1 MKTVAMHGVLRT
13 GLGFASVGLARLA
26 FARLGF
32 AKLGFARRVGA
43 ALRFAR
49 LGPTQLLRALLRATS
64 GLAQALLN
72 QLAAQAL
79 LDATCRL

>member
-1 MKTVAMHGVLRT
+1 MKTVAMRGVLRT
-13 GLGFASVGLARLA
+13 GLGFASVGL
-26 FARLGF
+26 ARLGF